1 MGQRDP
7 LEHICETVE
16 FIVNSRQVLT
26 VTVIDAMALSTVC
39 VGHHESGHSS
49 APTSVTQREIVLGAP
64 LEIADSTTGTAAD
77 KVDETAT
84 THVVAVAVA
93 TETNVVT
100 TVVIETATTA
110 VSVIVMPVEI
120 VIGSAIG
127 TRTVDTMIMNGIVNA
142 RDAMTRV
149 AREVRIAIQKTHVI
163 CNIAQEIIADTMT
176 KLAVAVDQKHRQ
188 PTIDDMA
195 PTLCLSTL
203 CSTGSP
209 TDRRHR
215 TRIQLVQRAIPVRR
229 CRTPS
234 ELQRARGPRVVN
246 VLKLLSETVWS
257 SS

>member
-1 MGQRDP
+1 VGHRDP

-16 FIVNSRQVLT
+16 FNVNSRQVLT
-26 VTVIDAMALSTVC
+26 VIDALAQSTVC
-39 VGHHESGHSS
+39 GGHHESGHLS
-49 APTSVTQREIVLGAP
+49 ALTSVTPREIVLGAP
-64 LEIADSTTGTAAD
+64 LEIADSTIGLAAD
-77 KVDETAT
+77 RIDETAT

-93 TETNVVT
+93 TGTNVVL
-100 TVVIETATTA
+100 TVVIETTTA
-110 VSVIVMPVEI
+110 AMSVIVMPVEI

-127 TRTVDTMIMNGIVNA
+127 TRTVDTTIMNGIVNA

-149 AREVRIAIQKTHVI
+149 AREVRIAIQINHVI
-163 CNIAQEIIADTMT
+163 CNLAQEIIADTMT
-176 KLAVAVDQKHRQ
+176 KLAVAVDQEHRQ

-215 TRIQLVQRAIPVRR
+215 TRTQLVQRAHPVRR

-234 ELQRARGPRVVN
+234 ELQRARGPRVAN
-246 VLKLLSETVWS
+246 VLILLSETVWS

>member
-1 MGQRDP
+1 VGQRDP
-7 LEHICETVE
+7 LEHISETVE
-16 FIVNSRQVLT
+16 FIVNSRQVHT
-26 VTVIDAMALSTVC
+26 VTVIDAMALSTVYA
-39 VGHHESGHSS
+39 GHHESGHLS

-77 KVDETAT
+77 SIDETAT

-110 VSVIVMPVEI
+110 VSGIVMPAEI

-127 TRTVDTMIMNGIVNA
+127 TRTVDTTIMNGIANA
-142 RDAMTRV
+142 RDTMTRV
-149 AREVRIAIQKTHVI
+149 AREVRIAIQMTRVI
-163 CNIAQEIIADTMT
+163 CNLAQEIIDDTMT
-176 KLAVAVDQKHRQ
+176 KLAVAVDQELRL

-203 CSTGSP
+203 CNTGST

-246 VLKLLSETVWS
+246 VLKLLSETVWNNS
-257 SS
+257 

>member
-39 VGHHESGHSS
+39 VGHHESGHLS
-49 APTSVTQREIVLGAP
+49 APTSVNQREIVLGAP
-64 LEIADSTTGTAAD
+64 LEIADSTIDTAAD
-77 KVDETAT
+77 RVDETAT

-110 VSVIVMPVEI
+110 VSIIGMPAEI

-127 TRTVDTMIMNGIVNA
+127 TRTVDTTIMNGIANA

-149 AREVRIAIQKTHVI
+149 AREVRIAIQMTRVI
-163 CNIAQEIIADTMT
+163 CNLAQEIIADTMT
-176 KLAVAVDQKHRQ
+176 KLAVAVDQELRQ

-195 PTLCLSTL
+195 LTLCLSTL

-246 VLKLLSETVWS
+246 VLKLLNETVWS

>member
-1 MGQRDP
+1 MGNRDP

-16 FIVNSRQVLT
+16 SNVNSRQVLT
-26 VTVIDAMALSTVC
+26 VTVIDAMVLSTVR
-39 VGHHESGHSS
+39 VGHHESGHLS
-49 APTSVTQREIVLGAP
+49 APTSFTQREVALGAP
-64 LEIADSTTGTAAD
+64 LEIADSTRGTAD
-77 KVDETAT
+77 RVDETAT

-93 TETNVVT
+93 TETDVVT

-110 VSVIVMPVEI
+110 VSVIVMPAEI

-127 TRTVDTMIMNGIVNA
+127 TRTVDTTIMNGIVNA
-142 RDAMTRV
+142 RDAMTQV
-149 AREVRIAIQKTHVI
+149 AREVRTAIQKTPVI
-163 CNIAQEIIADTMT
+163 CTIAQEIIADTMT
-176 KLAVAVDQKHRQ
+176 KLAVAVDQEHRQ
-188 PTIDDMA
+188 PTIDAMT

-215 TRIQLVQRAIPVRR
+215 TRIQLVQRAHPVRK
-229 CRTPS
+229 CQSPS
-234 ELQRARGPRVVN
+234 ELQRARGPRVAN